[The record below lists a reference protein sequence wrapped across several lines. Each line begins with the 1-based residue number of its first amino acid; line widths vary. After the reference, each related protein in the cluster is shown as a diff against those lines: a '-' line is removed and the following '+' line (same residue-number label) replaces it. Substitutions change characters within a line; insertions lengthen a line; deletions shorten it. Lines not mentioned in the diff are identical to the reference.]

1 MKPSKLS
8 IIKSQLSIALAI
20 ILVSIA
26 TVHAQE
32 IQLHF
37 PHFAGQNYD
46 WKIFQGEKE
55 FTVRSGE
62 IPPDGWVTLVMP
74 ETYQSYYGMTRWMLK
89 KGGGLDMIYVGKDFS
104 VECLSE
110 HPDPD
115 NIIYK
120 DNPENDY
127 LSAQGQR
134 QQTTLKKLS
143 AVNHLLQAYSQEEDL
158 YKIVRKEQKRLRL
171 QFEQTQKERTNS
183 ALYAPRFGE
192 IVDFTRG
199 VADKVYENREDHVR
213 YFNDFVTHI
222 INFMDLYT
230 SGHWDR
236 VLDNW
241 VMMNIRSKDGDAG
254 FEKRLNTALNR
265 MGQDEILGA
274 FVEKVVPLLVQKGK
288 DELLPVIA
296 AQLDKRPQAMDE
308 LTDTTRRMI
317 SSFKILTGR
326 KAPDFMFK
334 APLLTQ
340 AGQSDTDIILETGNL
355 NADYTILLFYKG
367 SCALCEDALIVL
379 ANRYK
384 WLKKHNV
391 RVIAVSGDNS
401 EQGFEKKRRYH
412 QWPDN
417 YCDFAGMDG
426 TNFRNYAVM
435 GIPTLYLLDKKGV
448 ILKKSAMADE
458 IIDQVKRELSLSHP

>member
-1 MKPSKLS
+1 MKPPKLS
-8 IIKSQLSIALAI
+8 IIHSQLSIALAVL
-20 ILVSIA
+20 LVSIA
-26 TVHAQE
+26 TLHAQE

-37 PHFAGQNYD
+37 PHFTGQNYD
-46 WKIFQGEKE
+46 WKIFQGGKKL
-55 FTVRSGE
+55 TVRSGK
-62 IPPDGWVTLVMP
+62 IPPNGRVTLIMP
-74 ETYQSYYGMTRWMLK
+74 KIYQDYRGMTRWMLK
-89 KGGGLDMIYVGKDFS
+89 KGGGLDMIHVGKDFS

-110 HPDPD
+110 HPGPD

-127 LSAQGQR
+127 LSAQNQR
-134 QQTTLKKLS
+134 QQVILKKLE
-143 AVNHLLQAYSQEEDL
+143 AVNHLRQAYAPDDAL
-158 YKIVRKEQKRLRL
+158 YKTALKEQERLRL

-183 ALYAPRFGE
+183 ALYAARFGE

-199 VADKVYENREDHVR
+199 VADQVYENREDHVR
-213 YFNDFVTHI
+213 YFNNSVTHTM
-222 INFMDLYT
+222 NFMDLYT

-241 VMMNIRSKDGDAG
+241 VIMNIRSKDGDAG

-265 MGQDEILGA
+265 MDQDEILGA
-274 FVEKVVPLLVQKGK
+274 FVETVVPLLVQKGK
-288 DELLPVIA
+288 DELLPVIT
-296 AQLDKRPQAMDE
+296 AQLDKRPQAMNE
-308 LTDTTRRMI
+308 LTDTTRRMM
-317 SSFKILTGR
+317 SSFKTLTGR
-326 KAPDFMFK
+326 KAPNLIFK
-334 APLLTQ
+334 APFLTQ
-340 AGQSDTDIILETGNL
+340 TGKSDTDIVLETGNL

-391 RVIAVSGDNS
+391 RVIAVSGDDS
-401 EQGFEKKRRYH
+401 EQGFEKKQRYH

-435 GIPTLYLLDKKGV
+435 GIPTLYLLDKQGV
-448 ILKKSAMADE
+448 VLKKSAMADE
-458 IIDQVKRELSLSHP
+458 IIDRVQRELSLLYP

>member
-1 MKPSKLS
+1 MKKFALS
-8 IIKSQLSIALAI
+8 WII
-20 ILVSIA
+20 ILLLYPYL
-26 TVHAQE
+26 TKAQE

-37 PHFAGQNYD
+37 PHFAGKTYD
-46 WKIFQGEKE
+46 WKIFQGAKE
-55 FTVRSGE
+55 LTVRSGK
-62 IPPDGWVTLVMP
+62 IPPDGRVTLVMP
-74 ETYQSYYGMTRWMLK
+74 KLYQDYRGMTRWMLK
-89 KGGGLDMIYVGKDFS
+89 KGGGLDMIYMGRDFS
-104 VECLSE
+104 VECRSKA
-110 HPDPD
+110 PGPD

-120 DNPENDY
+120 ENPENNY

-134 QQTTLKKLS
+134 QQTLLKKLG
-143 AVNHLLQAYSQEEDL
+143 AVNH
-158 YKIVRKEQKRLRL
+158 VRQTYAPDENLHTIALKEQEKLRR
-171 QFEQTQKERTNS
+171 QFAQTQKERTTTS
-183 ALYAPRFGE
+183 LYAARFGE

-199 VADKVYENREDHVR
+199 IADKIYEDREDHLR
-213 YFNDFVTHI
+213 YFNDFVTHTM
-222 INFMDLYT
+222 NFMDLYT

-254 FEKRLNTALNR
+254 FEKRLTTALNR
-265 MGQDEILGA
+265 MDQDEILGA

-288 DELLPVIA
+288 DGLLPVIA

-308 LTDTTRRMI
+308 LTDTTRRMM

-326 KAPDFMFK
+326 KAPNLIFK
-334 APLLTQ
+334 APFLTQ
-340 AGQSDTDIILETGNL
+340 TGKSDTDIVLETGNL

-391 RVIAVSGDNS
+391 RVIAVSGDDS
-401 EQGFEKKRRYH
+401 EQGFEKKQRYH

-435 GIPTLYLLDKKGV
+435 GIPTLYLLDKQGV
-448 ILKKSAMADE
+448 VLKKSAMADE
-458 IIDQVKRELSLSHP
+458 IIDRVKREVSLLHP

>member
-1 MKPSKLS
+1 
-8 IIKSQLSIALAI
+8 
-20 ILVSIA
+20 
-26 TVHAQE
+26 
-32 IQLHF
+32 
-37 PHFAGQNYD
+37 
-46 WKIFQGEKE
+46 
-55 FTVRSGE
+55 
-62 IPPDGWVTLVMP
+62 MP
-74 ETYQSYYGMTRWMLK
+74 ETYQDYRGMTRWMLK

-110 HPDPD
+110 HPGPD

-120 DNPENDY
+120 ANPENDY
-127 LSAQGQR
+127 LSAQGQK
-134 QQTTLKKLS
+134 QQDILKKLG

-158 YKIVRKEQKRLRL
+158 HKTASKEQERLRR
-171 QFEQTQKERTNS
+171 QFEQTQKERRKS
-183 ALYAPRFGE
+183 PLYAARFGE

-199 VADKVYENREDHVR
+199 VADKVYENQEDHVR
-213 YFNDFVTHI
+213 YFNNFVTHTM
-222 INFMDLYT
+222 NFMDIYT

-254 FEKRLNTALNR
+254 FEKKLTTALNR
-265 MGQDEILGA
+265 MDQDKILGA
-274 FVEKVVPLLVQKGK
+274 FVETVVPLLVQKGK

-296 AQLDKRPQAMDE
+296 TQLDKRPQAMNE
-308 LTDTTRRMI
+308 LSDTTRQMM

-326 KAPDFMFK
+326 KAPNLIFK
-334 APLLTQ
+334 APFLTQ
-340 AGQSDTDIILETGNL
+340 TGKSDRDIVLETGNL

-401 EQGFEKKRRYH
+401 EQEFEKKQRYH

-417 YCDFAGMDG
+417 YCDFTGMDG

-448 ILKKSAMADE
+448 VLKKSAMADE
-458 IIDQVKRELSLSHP
+458 IIDRVQRELSLLHP

>member
-1 MKPSKLS
+1 MKKLS
-8 IIKSQLSIALAI
+8 IIPIQFLLTFAV
-20 ILVSIA
+20 ILTLIS
-26 TVHAQE
+26 TGQAQK

-37 PHFAGQNYD
+37 PHFAGQTYD

-55 FTVRSGE
+55 FTVRSGK
-62 IPPDGWVTLVMP
+62 IPPDGRMTLIMP
-74 ETYQSYYGMTRWMLK
+74 EPYQDYRGMTRWMLK
-89 KGGGLDMIYVGKDFS
+89 KGGGLDMIYVGKAFA
-104 VECLSE
+104 VECLSA
-110 HPDPD
+110 HPAPG

-127 LSAQGQR
+127 LSAQSQR
-134 QQTTLKKLS
+134 QQATLKKLG
-143 AVNHLLQAYSQEEDL
+143 AVNHLLQAYSPEDAL
-158 YKIVRKEQKRLRL
+158 YKTALKEQERLRL

-183 ALYAPRFGE
+183 ALYAARFGE

-199 VADKVYENREDHVR
+199 VADQVYENREDHVR
-213 YFNDFVTHI
+213 YFNDFVSHTM
-222 INFMDLYT
+222 NFMDLYT

-254 FEKRLNTALNR
+254 FEKRLNIVLNR
-265 MGQDEILGA
+265 MKENKILGA
-274 FVEKVVPLLVQKGK
+274 FAEKVVPLLVQKGK
-288 DELLPVIA
+288 DDLLPVIA
-296 AQLDKRPQAMDE
+296 ARLNKCPQAMDE
-308 LTDTTRRMI
+308 LTDTTRQMI

-326 KAPDFMFK
+326 KAPNLIFK
-334 APLLTQ
+334 APVLTQ
-340 AGQSDTDIILETGNL
+340 TRKSDTDIVLETGNL

-384 WLKKHNV
+384 WLKSHNV

-435 GIPTLYLLDKKGV
+435 GIPTLYLLDKTGV
-448 ILKKSAMADE
+448 VLKKSAMADE
-458 IIDQVKRELSLSHP
+458 IIDRVKRERSLLHP

>member
-1 MKPSKLS
+1 VFATLIRDEP
-8 IIKSQLSIALAI
+8 QLSIALAVI
-20 ILVSIA
+20 IVSIA
-26 TVHAQE
+26 TVQAQE
-32 IQLHF
+32 LQLHF

-46 WKIFQGEKE
+46 WKIFQGEKD
-55 FTVRSGE
+55 VIVSSGQ
-62 IPPDGWVTLVMP
+62 IALNGRVTLVMP
-74 ETYQSYYGMTRWMLK
+74 KAYKGYRGMTRWMLK

-110 HPDPD
+110 HPGPD

-134 QQTTLKKLS
+134 QQVILKKLG
-143 AVNHLLQAYSQEEDL
+143 AVNHLLQAYSPDDAL
-158 YKIVRKEQKRLRL
+158 YQTALKEQERLRL
-171 QFEQTQKERTNS
+171 QFEQTQKERTNNS
-183 ALYAPRFGE
+183 LYAARFGE

-199 VADKVYENREDHVR
+199 VADQVYENREDHVS
-213 YFNDFVTHI
+213 YFNDFVTHTM
-222 INFMDLYT
+222 NFMDLYT
-230 SGHWDR
+230 SGHWGR

-241 VMMNIRSKDGDAG
+241 VMMNIRSKDGNAG

-265 MGQDEILGA
+265 MDKDEILGS
-274 FVEKVVPLLVQKGK
+274 FVETVVPLLVQKGK
-288 DELLPVIA
+288 DDLLPVIA

-317 SSFKILTGR
+317 SSFEILTGR
-326 KAPDFMFK
+326 KGPNLKFK
-334 APLLTQ
+334 APFLTQ
-340 AGQSDTDIILETGNL
+340 TGKSDTDIVLETGSL

-384 WLKKHNV
+384 WLKTKDV
-391 RVIAVSGDNS
+391 RVIAVSGDDS
-401 EQGFEKKRRYH
+401 EQEFEKKRRYH

-417 YCDFAGMDG
+417 YCDFAGMAG

-448 ILKKSAMADE
+448 VHKKSAMADE
-458 IIDQVKRELSLSHP
+458 IIDRVKRELALLHP

>member
-1 MKPSKLS
+1 MKKSS
-8 IIKSQLSIALAI
+8 ILHSQFSITLAVL
-20 ILVSIA
+20 LVSIA
-26 TVHAQE
+26 TVQAQE
-32 IQLHF
+32 LQLHF
-37 PHFAGQNYD
+37 PHFTGQHYD

-55 FTVRSGE
+55 LTVRSGK
-62 IPPDGWVTLVMP
+62 IPPNGRVTLVMP
-74 ETYQSYYGMTRWMLK
+74 ETYKDYRGMTRWMLK

-110 HPDPD
+110 HPCPD

-134 QQTTLKKLS
+134 QQATLKKLG
-143 AVNHLLQAYSQEEDL
+143 AVNHLLQAYSPEDAL
-158 YKIVRKEQKRLRL
+158 YKTAIKEQERLRL

-183 ALYAPRFGE
+183 ALYAARFGE

-199 VADKVYENREDHVR
+199 VADQVYENREDHVR
-213 YFNDFVTHI
+213 YFNDFVSHTM
-222 INFMDLYT
+222 NFMDLYT
-230 SGHWDR
+230 SGHWNR

-254 FEKRLNTALNR
+254 FEKRLNIVLNR
-265 MGQDEILGA
+265 MKEDKILGA
-274 FVEKVVPLLVQKGK
+274 FAEKVVPLLVQKGK
-288 DELLPVIA
+288 DDLLPVIA
-296 AQLDKRPQAMDE
+296 ARLNKRPQAMDE
-308 LTDTTRRMI
+308 LTDTTRRMM

-326 KAPDFMFK
+326 KAPNLIFK
-334 APLLTQ
+334 APVLTQ
-340 AGQSDTDIILETGNL
+340 TGKSDTDIVLETGNL

-379 ANRYK
+379 ANRYN
-384 WLKKHNV
+384 WLKSHNV

-401 EQGFEKKRRYH
+401 EQGFEKKRKYH

-435 GIPTLYLLDKKGV
+435 GIPTLYLLDKTGV
-448 ILKKSAMADE
+448 VIKKSAMADE
-458 IIDQVKRELSLSHP
+458 IIDRVKRERSLLHP